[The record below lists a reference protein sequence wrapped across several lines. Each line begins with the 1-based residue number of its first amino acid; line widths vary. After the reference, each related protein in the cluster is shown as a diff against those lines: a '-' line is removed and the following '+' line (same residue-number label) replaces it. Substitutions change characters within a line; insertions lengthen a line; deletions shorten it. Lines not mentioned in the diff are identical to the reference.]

1 MMLARKTLRPLG
13 IALLIMTLILSVGSL
28 ALAEDDPIS
37 FTIQVS
43 PDSLTGPGEV
53 NVSLRVSNSGEKDM
67 VDPVTLYDPAGN
79 VVPSFGDGGSYI
91 LKSGDSLPWE
101 GVWNVTQAELDA
113 GEFAYTLKYQM
124 QDESGAMVS
133 FQRQALGRVQYAGE
147 HAALSVTRTISPEV
161 VRSSGTATVTYELY
175 NSGNVAL
182 KDIRVKEHI
191 SKNAQTVKTLA
202 AGERTTLKF
211 TSKIGNADLV
221 SNAEITYKAEG
232 GTKTLTEKVDDA
244 TIPLAKPG
252 LEITL
257 SSDTTGVNIGEAAKL
272 IITFT
277 NKGNVSYSNVTVT
290 EAKKGEILTNLSI
303 PAGAT
308 VVEEK
313 EFILTEPTTFKVK
326 ATLPDNTGETQTLS
340 SKNELKLGVYDP
352 DKVILLTLNLTV
364 EPETVAKAPAN
375 VRFHLTVTNNSN
387 VKAENIAI
395 THGEKPIY
403 TIAALEPGAS
413 VTLDRDVTISQAGN
427 YRFTASLKDS
437 LNNTVTFD
445 SETVRIAYAQPTA
458 APTTAPRIEVTP
470 QASLTPAP
478 VDPLLTQGED
488 ILKIAGLVL
497 AGLFACTLLLF
508 IISSIMRIH
517 NRSKSKAAYDHL
529 ELAERRDYTEPAE
542 DDGEPDL
549 PMDEDADLSDVE
561 PLPHEKL
568 IQDAARQAENAAA
581 PEDLPAGDGEGGY
594 RISRADQPQPQVQ
607 PVREDSPEEGESQA
621 AEGRRRHR
629 RAKRNEDGE

>member
-161 VRSSGTATVTYELY
+161 VRSGGTATVTYELY

-232 GTKTLTEKVDDA
+232 GAKTLTEKVDDA

-252 LEITL
+252 LEIIL

-313 EFILTEPTTFKVK
+313 EFILTEPTTFKVT
-326 ATLPDNTGETQTLS
+326 ATLPDNTGETKTLS